1 MRKRESAIAE
11 QQKKME
17 ASQEKIE
24 SDLLLANQAVAKAT
38 AERAEAVKMRTAL
51 QQEREQVQQRTKV
64 LADQAAQLQET
75 EIRHLTES
83 NKLKKELATV
93 QNARAVLE
101 ADKVAPS
108 EAEMA

>member
-1 MRKRESAIAE
+1 
-11 QQKKME
+11 
-17 ASQEKIE
+17 
-24 SDLLLANQAVAKAT
+24 
-38 AERAEAVKMRTAL
+38 L

-75 EIRHLTES
+75 EIRHLTEA

-101 ADKVAPS
+101 ADKSAL
-108 EAEMA
+108 EAEMAQHTDAVKKFEAKRAQFQEKMKAMMGD